1 MREMFKKVDPSK
13 LTIKQTI
20 LLEEIAEDFNQYLL
34 NGNLFT
40 FFKEFTPDLKINN
53 IEELLKIHFILT
65 ETDKNKLKEIG
76 VIDFLEQ
83 LPARIRRI
91 KTTINPAIVIY
102 DGFVKNKINW
112 NNTIKQ
118 RLNHYPSGETL
129 YACEISEKK
138 YDIPENLVLKEL
150 LRTLHNIAF
159 KDLNII
165 SRNKDLKEKQ
175 SKDPT
180 FNWLSKWVDYSRKQK
195 RLLDILEEIYHKNV
209 YIKRINFSPKK
220 VTDKMIQRAL
230 QSRFLLYREAAFLLK
245 KYRKL
250 MNYEFESDLVKELLI
265 NTFIVPDRESVL
277 FELYWVIKIVRA
289 FKNRNPKNFK
299 YELRKLDENLVA
311 SWILDGF
318 KYYIYHNSV
327 GDFNFLIKGELKDF
341 KEKLHFQKDK
351 TNFLDN
357 FIGREIKINKKLYDL
372 LGTEFEWSGRPD
384 ILLEKFDK
392 NENIISIL
400 IGEVKNSSNK
410 DYAIYGL
417 RQLLEYISLIKYA
430 KEGPFIE
437 KFENLFES
445 LNFIRGILFT
455 DEIEGF
461 SIKDDKNLR
470 LVMFGKENLGFKDI
484 LGEL

>member
-1 MREMFKKVDPSK
+1 
-13 LTIKQTI
+13 
-20 LLEEIAEDFNQYLL
+20 
-34 NGNLFT
+34 
-40 FFKEFTPDLKINN
+40 
-53 IEELLKIHFILT
+53 
-65 ETDKNKLKEIG
+65 
-76 VIDFLEQ
+76 
-83 LPARIRRI
+83 
-91 KTTINPAIVIY
+91 
-102 DGFVKNKINW
+102 
-112 NNTIKQ
+112 
-118 RLNHYPSGETL
+118 
-129 YACEISEKK
+129 
-138 YDIPENLVLKEL
+138 
-150 LRTLHNIAF
+150 
-159 KDLNII
+159 
-165 SRNKDLKEKQ
+165 
-175 SKDPT
+175 
-180 FNWLSKWVDYSRKQK
+180 
-195 RLLDILEEIYHKNV
+195 
-209 YIKRINFSPKK
+209 
-220 VTDKMIQRAL
+220 MIQRAL